1 MRTIVLFLA
10 LAQVLVAGAQTA
22 PDTYWVQFTDKVN
35 TPYSVD
41 APEQFLSAR
50 AIARRAAQGDVL
62 HGTLGVEVIRAYA
75 TRMYGPDWDRP
86 DAGDLFAGQT

>member
-1 MRTIVLFLA
+1 VRREI
-10 LAQVLVAGAQTA
+10 AGL
-22 PDTYWVQFTDKVN
+22 
-35 TPYSVD
+35 S
-41 APEQFLSAR
+41 PEQRQALVDSVVQDLASR
-50 AIARRAAQGDVL
+50 GLMTAVIARRAAQGDVL